1 MYCIYSKILPVF
13 ILFFC
18 LLLIP
23 ATDAHAQR
31 AVLEEGLFRIEY
43 HLDADDMAKASLAV
57 LQDALVAYDRF
68 LPAGED
74 TIHVLIAHTL
84 EEFAEHGGWIDQV
97 SISGIAFTGESR
109 IVVKS
114 PRLRL
119 QGGDY
124 PNTLRHELVHIL
136 LYRNV
141 DTDLLPRWL
150 NEGISMMLAGDYRWG
165 STFGVARLF
174 LENRLIPYPELDRT
188 FARRGHD
195 GRFGDAYGQALSMT
209 RFLRKELGDE
219 LFWEIIL
226 ATKEKPFGEALR
238 EIGGMSVLELWHR
251 YERSLWQ
258 FAITGMFSSGTL
270 FIPAAF
276 LVILVWWKKH
286 LRNRTVLAQWAAEEA
301 EMDNDSALLLWD
313 DAAEDPDAWKEGT
326 EYDNDSLEDER

>member
-1 MYCIYSKILPVF
+1 MYCIYHKIF
-13 ILFFC
+13 IIFLLC
-18 LLLIP
+18 TYLLLP
-23 ATDAHAQR
+23 ATDVQAQK
-31 AVLEEGLFRIEY
+31 AVLTEGLFRVEY
-43 HLDADDMAKASLAV
+43 HQDADEMARASMAV
-57 LQDALVAYDRF
+57 LQDALIAYDNY
-68 LPAGED
+68 LPAGEE
-74 TIHVLIAHTL
+74 TIHVIIAHTL
-84 EEFAEHGGWIDQV
+84 EEFSKHGGWADQV
-97 SISGIAFTGESR
+97 SISGMAFSGESL

-119 QGGDY
+119 SGDNY
-124 PNTLRHELVHIL
+124 GDTLRHELVHIL

-150 NEGISMMLAGDYRWG
+150 NEGIAMMLAGDYRWG

-174 LENRLIPYPELDRT
+174 IENRLIPYPELDQT

-219 LFWEIIL
+219 LFWEIVL
-226 ATKEKPFGEALR
+226 ATKDTPFGEALR
-238 EIGGMSVLELWHR
+238 DKGGMSVLELWHR
-251 YERSLWQ
+251 YERSLWK
-258 FAITGMFSSGTL
+258 FALTGMFSSGTL

-286 LRNRTVLAQWAAEEA
+286 LRNRIVLAQWEAEEA
-301 EMDNDSALLLWD
+301 ELDDVSELALWGGLE
-313 DAAEDPDAWKEGT
+313 EDPDAWKAGT